1 MSEPLFVCQVKRA
14 GQRGPVAP
22 WITMASW
29 AAAAERRHGAASV
42 LTVEGALTPQGALT
56 AAATPRAPGTSGS
69 VSGSWRRRIPEP
81 LITLAKDLRRIEE
94 NRRFTSAIE
103 RDRRRAPEVPY
114 VFSLHGLLWDAG
126 LRLARSLEVPSVL
139 VVDATQ
145 VEEARS
151 WGIRRRGYGGLA
163 ERFGERPQLRAAD
176 AVVCVSDEV
185 AAQVERLAGDRELLV
200 VPNGVDPE
208 RFHPG
213 PGDAGLRTDLGLDG
227 AFVIGW
233 TGSFRT
239 FHGLEVLIDAAARL
253 RSDVPEAVLL
263 LVGDGQGLDAIREL
277 ARTRGVRAVFTGTVS
292 FDAMPEHLRLMDVAV
307 ALAPGAQFHYSPVK
321 LREYQAS
328 GVPVV
333 AAAAGEMAR
342 ELGDTAMLVEPG
354 DAAALADAVRAL
366 HRDPARRSGLG
377 ELGRTAVLASGTWD
391 HRLAQVERE
400 LGLG

>member
-1 MSEPLFVCQVKRA
+1 
-14 GQRGPVAP
+14 
-22 WITMASW
+22 MASW
-29 AAAAERRHGAASV
+29 AAAAQRRHGAASV
-42 LTVEGALTPQGALT
+42 LTVEGTLSPQAALT
-56 AAATPRAPGTSGS
+56 AAATPRAPAAGGPS
-69 VSGSWRRRIPEP
+69 SGSWRRRIPEP
-81 LITLAKDLRRIEE
+81 LTTLAKDLRRIEE
-94 NRRFTSAIE
+94 NRRFTHQIDV
-103 RDRRRAPEVPY
+103 DRWRELEVPY
-114 VFSLHGLLWDAG
+114 VLSLHGLFWDAG
-126 LRLARSLEVPSVL
+126 LRLARGLAVPSVL

-151 WGIRRRGYGGLA
+151 WGIRRWGHGALA
-163 ERFGERPQLRAAD
+163 ERFGERPQLSIAD
-176 AVVCVSDEV
+176 VVVCVSDEV
-185 AAQVERLAGDRELLV
+185 AAQVERLAGNRELLV
-200 VPNGVDPE
+200 VPNGVDPQ

-213 PGDAGLRTDLGLDG
+213 PGDAGLRADLGLEG

-239 FHGLEVLIDAAARL
+239 FHGLEVLIDAVARL

-307 ALAPGAQFHYSPVK
+307 ALAPGARFHYSPVK
-321 LREYQAS
+321 LREYQAA

-342 ELGDTAMLVEPG
+342 DLGETATLVTPG

-366 HRDPARRSGLG
+366 YRDPARRAGLG
-377 ELGRTAVLASGTWD
+377 AMGRTAVLESGTWD

-400 LGLG
+400 LGIG